1 MVFSTTRRL
10 CNFFVIFVIFFDGNL
25 TNVSWLANAVDIDV
39 SSIGACSTESC
50 INTNYGLDKDT
61 FGTYS
66 RQERE
71 NSSNNIC
78 GDDQSDSLF
87 YAWPQSELTNGKDIS
102 LLAML
107 FPDLQALEN
116 AWENNPLLSKVSFDA
131 VIDVSK
137 FEVEIEQIGTMRA
150 QEIIPTTFHNRSN
163 VLAAASSLLR
173 DGDKSKKI
181 INKNTV
187 EDIETEQYA
196 DPILSL
202 MSVDDIPKILLQPSL
217 HQHSQQPQP
226 MIQGQD
232 YKLVKKV
239 LLPNPYPTKPSMA
252 GQEYMGMLPKPH
264 YDIQDILHYFHYGGF
279 SLVLDGLQNR
289 WIGNHGLGRLGVAGD
304 GGMARQ
310 LEHVLGAVLVGVN
323 VYLTPEALPDDGSVG
338 RDDIHAGGNSHSNKY
353 GDKSAIMEKK
363 VRQGFEA
370 HWDWMDGELFIFF
383 LDESKKSVGQFLFVF
398 GSILILHP
406 RGNIIH
412 SAVIVVQLS
421 GRKRWS
427 IARKPTIYLS
437 NKDQKRKPT
446 QEEVQHYIH
455 SAKYR
460 DVTLCPGDVL
470 YIPRGF
476 IHNASTADFDDFEAG
491 SNAGVEKWDVCPD
504 YSLESHSNSNVSE
517 REIMMLQL
525 LARRLHGPSLHVTF
539 GIEQSCEG
547 TIESLLHH
555 ALHSYFSTSG
565 EEESVAIHA
574 QSCNSQRHDVTWKS
588 VLHHTFAEIA
598 RRKHPCDN
606 PSYHDTSNVTCNGS
620 VTLRRSVPLSLL
632 SLNEL
637 GVDEV
642 EGGVSNPR
650 YMALRR
656 TFLTALDV
664 VASLFDIYKTAN
676 FISSHLL
683 QLNSEGESTFCYPGY
698 SDRDVIHCPKKL
710 LNLSESILSEYRN
723 FVEKFL
729 DYARNNFDEALLR
742 MNTHGK
748 KMRRVD
754 HERQDL
760 NLKFVGQGF

>member
-1 MVFSTTRRL
+1 MALFITRRL
-10 CNFFVIFVIFFDGNL
+10 CNLFVIFIIFFDGNL
-25 TNVSWLANAVDIDV
+25 TNVFLLANAVDIDV
-39 SSIGACSTESC
+39 SSIGACISDSC
-50 INTNYGLDKDT
+50 INNNYDLNKET
-61 FGTYS
+61 FETYS
-66 RQERE
+66 RQQLQDSR
-71 NSSNNIC
+71 NNIR
-78 GDDQSDSLF
+78 GDDQSGSLF
-87 YAWPQSELTNGKDIS
+87 YAWPQNELTNGEDIS

-116 AWENNPLLSKVSFDA
+116 AWETHPLLSKVSFDA
-131 VIDVSK
+131 FNDVSI
-137 FEVEIEQIGTMRA
+137 FEAEIEQAGMMTT
-150 QEIIPTTFHNRSN
+150 QEVISTTFHNRSN
-163 VLAAASSLLR
+163 VLAAAISLLR
-173 DGDKSKKI
+173 DVDKSNKMSK
-181 INKNTV
+181 KNTV
-187 EDIETEQYA
+187 EDIETERYV

-202 MSVDDIPKILLQPSL
+202 MTVDDIATILMQPSL
-217 HQHSQQPQP
+217 HQQSQQPQP

-239 LLPNPYPTKPSMA
+239 LLPDPYPTNPSMA
-252 GQEYMGMLPKPH
+252 GQEYMGMLSKPH

-289 WIGNHGLGRLGVAGD
+289 WIGNNDLGRLGVAGK

-310 LEHVLGAVLVGVN
+310 LEHVLGAILVGVN
-323 VYLTPEALPDDGSVG
+323 VYLTPEALPDDDSVG
-338 RDDIHAGGNSHSNKY
+338 SDDIDACGNSRSNKN
-353 GDKSAIMEKK
+353 GDKSAKMEKK

-370 HWDWMDGELFIFF
+370 HWDWMD
-383 LDESKKSVGQFLFVF
+383 
-398 GSILILHP
+398 
-406 RGNIIH
+406 
-412 SAVIVVQLS
+412 VIVIQLS

-427 IARKPTIYLS
+427 IAREPTIYLS

-446 QEEVQHYIH
+446 QEEVQHNIH

-476 IHNASTADFDDFEAG
+476 IHNASTVDFDDFEAG
-491 SNAGVEKWDVCPD
+491 SNGGVEKWDVCPA
-504 YSLESHSNSNVSE
+504 YPSESHSNSDGNE
-517 REIMMLQL
+517 REIMMRQL
-525 LARRLHGPSLHVTF
+525 LAGRLHGPSLHVTF

-574 QSCNSQRHDVTWKS
+574 QSCKSQRLSQSRYDVTWKS

-606 PSYHDTSNVTCNGS
+606 PSFHDTSNVTCNGS
-620 VTLRRSVPLSLL
+620 VTLRRSMPLSLL
-632 SLNEL
+632 SLNEF

-642 EGGVSNPR
+642 EGGVSNPQ
-650 YMALRR
+650 YAALRR
-656 TFLTALDV
+656 TFLTALEV
-664 VASLFDIYKTAN
+664 VASLFDIHKTAK
-676 FISSHLL
+676 FIASHLL
-683 QLNSEGESTFCYPGY
+683 QPHSEGESTFCFPGY

-710 LNLSESILSEYRN
+710 LELSESMLSEYRN
-723 FVEKFL
+723 VVEKFL
-729 DYARNNFDEALLR
+729 DYARINFDEALIR

-754 HERQDL
+754 HDRQDL